1 MAILHRS
8 SRKRFLA
15 TSLLLS
21 TFLFGANATDSFAA
35 VSDAE
40 GAISVNFFWAAP
52 STSEM
57 TWITRD
63 VVITESGDT
72 SYFSIIG
79 NWTPPFYIGVQEI
92 RNAATGEVRKNAIFS
107 AWDTHDDGSCTTCGP
122 ESRPTNGRTV
132 MTQVGPGVT
141 PSQFGYEGTGAN
153 AFINDFGWKVGDR
166 VRAVVNLRQL
176 TDGTEISAALQLN
189 DQAWRFFGT
198 YKYAKKF
205 ANLEPGYSFIE
216 DFGRKP
222 MIVRSAEYGN
232 TWMESE
238 NLTKRMPIASVQ
250 ARANTGANTKYHLIT
265 QRNKTGL
272 WAQIG
277 GDQFTSEQRYVPAAI
292 DVPISSYI
300 PIEARLAALGLEGDA
315 AQSYKTQWQ
324 NNRTKLDP
332 VVKPPIKAG
341 PSPTPLPPTN
351 ATPSPSTTA
360 TPQKSSIVC
369 VKGKTVK
376 KITAI
381 KPKCPTGYKRR

>member
-1 MAILHRS
+1 MAIMR
-8 SRKRFLA
+8 RGRGKRFLA

-21 TFLFGANATDSFAA
+21 TVLFGTTTPNSFAA

-40 GAISVNFFWAAP
+40 GAIAVNFFWGSP
-52 STSEM
+52 SNSEM

-63 VVITESGDT
+63 VLITESGDT

-79 NWTPPFYIGVQEI
+79 NWTPPFYLGVQEI

-132 MTQVGPGVT
+132 ITQVGPGVT

-166 VRAVVNLRQL
+166 VKAVVNLRQL
-176 TDGTEISAALQLN
+176 ADGTEISAALQLN
-189 DQAWRFFGT
+189 DQPWRFFGT

-238 NLTKRMPIASVQ
+238 DLSKRMPINSVQ
-250 ARANTGANTKYHLIT
+250 ARANTGANTKYHLIK
-265 QRNKTGL
+265 QRNKTTL

-277 GDQFTSEQRYVPAAI
+277 GDQFISEQRYVPAVI
-292 DVPISSYI
+292 DVPLNSYI
-300 PIEARLAALGLEGDA
+300 SIEARLTTLNLEGAA
-315 AQSYKTQWQ
+315 AQSYKSQWLA
-324 NNRTKLDP
+324 NKSKVDP
-332 VVKPPIKAG
+332 T
-341 PSPTPLPPTN
+341 STPT
-351 ATPSPSTTA
+351 PSTTA
-360 TPQKSSIVC
+360 TTTPKKTTITC
-369 VKGKTVK
+369 VKGKVTK

-381 KPKCPTGYKRR
+381 SPKCPSGYKRR

>member
-1 MAILHRS
+1 MEILRRGRS
-8 SRKRFLA
+8 KRFLA

-21 TFLFGANATDSFAA
+21 TVLFGTTTPNSFAA

-40 GAISVNFFWAAP
+40 GAIAVNFFWG
-52 STSEM
+52 SSSNSEM

-63 VVITESGDT
+63 VLITESGDT

-79 NWTPPFYIGVQEI
+79 NWTPPFYLGVQEI

-166 VRAVVNLRQL
+166 VKAVVNLRQL
-176 TDGTEISAALQLN
+176 ADGTEISAALQLN
-189 DQAWRFFGT
+189 DQLWRFFGT

-232 TWMESE
+232 TWMENE
-238 NLTKRMPIASVQ
+238 DLTKRMPINSVQ
-250 ARANTGANTKYHLIT
+250 ARANTGANTKYHLIN
-265 QRNKTGL
+265 QRNKTTL

-277 GDQFTSEQRYVPAAI
+277 GDQFVSEQRYVPAVI
-292 DVPISSYI
+292 DVPLNSYI
-300 PIEARLAALGLEGDA
+300 PIEARLATLNLNGAA
-315 AQSYKTQWQ
+315 AQSYKTQWLS
-324 NNRTKLDP
+324 NKSKVDP
-332 VVKPPIKAG
+332 VVTPPIKAD
-341 PSPTPLPPTN
+341 P
-351 ATPSPSTTA
+351 TPSPKKIT
-360 TPQKSSIVC
+360 IVC

-376 KITAI
+376 KITAVS
-381 KPKCPTGYKRR
+381 PKCPSGYKRR

>member
-1 MAILHRS
+1 MAILHRR
-8 SRKRFLA
+8 SRKRFL
-15 TSLLLS
+15 TSSLLLS
-21 TFLFGANATDSFAA
+21 AILITATNTHSVAA

-40 GAISVNFFWAAP
+40 GAIAVNFFWEAP

-63 VVITESGDT
+63 VLITESGDA

-79 NWTPPFYIGVQEI
+79 NWTPPFYLGVQEI
-92 RNAATGEVRKNAIFS
+92 RNAATGEIRKNAIFS
-107 AWDTHDDGSCTTCGP
+107 AWDTHDDGTCTTCGP
-122 ESRPTNGRTV
+122 ESRPTSGRTV

-176 TDGTEISAALQLN
+176 ADGTEISASLQLN
-189 DQAWRFFGT
+189 DQPWRFFGT

-205 ANLEPGYSFIE
+205 ASLQPGYSFIE

-222 MIVRSAEYGN
+222 MIVRSAEFGN

-238 NLTKRMPIASVQ
+238 DLSKRTPIASVQ
-250 ARANTGANTKYHLIT
+250 ARANTGANTKYHLIN
-265 QRNKTGL
+265 QRNKASL

-277 GDQFTSEQRYVPAAI
+277 GDQFISEQRYVPAAI
-292 DVPISSYI
+292 DVPINSYI
-300 PIEARLAALGLEGDA
+300 PIEARLATLNLEGAA
-315 AQSYKTQWQ
+315 AQNYKAQWQ
-324 NNRTKLDP
+324 ANRTKLDP
-332 VVKPPIKAG
+332 A
-341 PSPTPLPPTN
+341 PSPTTK
-351 ATPSPSTTA
+351 ATPK
-360 TPQKSSIVC
+360 KSSIIC

-376 KITAI
+376 KITAV
-381 KPKCPTGYKRR
+381 KPKCPKGYKKR

>member
-1 MAILHRS
+1 VTFLQSTTR
-8 SRKRFLA
+8 RRFLA
-15 TSLLLS
+15 TSLLVS
-21 TFLFGANATDSFAA
+21 TVIFGATAPNSFAA
-35 VSDAE
+35 VSKAE
-40 GAISVNFFWAAP
+40 GAIAVNFFWEA
-52 STSEM
+52 SSNSEM

-63 VVITESGDT
+63 VLITESGDT

-92 RNAATGEVRKNAIFS
+92 RNAETGEVRKNAIFS
-107 AWDTHDDGSCTTCGP
+107 AWDTHDDGSCTNCGP

-166 VRAVVNLRQL
+166 VRAVVNLRQV

-189 DQAWRFFGT
+189 EQPWRFFGT

-216 DFGRKP
+216 DFGGKP

-238 NLTKRMPIASVQ
+238 DLTKRAPISSVQ
-250 ARANTGANTKYHLIT
+250 ARANTGANTKYHLIK
-265 QRNKTGL
+265 QRNKTSL

-277 GDQFTSEQRYVPAAI
+277 GDQFISEQRYVPAVI
-292 DVPISSYI
+292 EVPLNSYI
-300 PIEARLAALGLEGDA
+300 PIEARLTTLNLEGGA
-315 AQSYKTQWQ
+315 AQSYKTQWLS
-324 NNRTKLDP
+324 NKSKVDP
-332 VVKPPIKAG
+332 S
-341 PSPTPLPPTN
+341 SPATTTP
-351 ATPSPSTTA
+351 
-360 TPQKSSIVC
+360 KKISIVC

-376 KITAI
+376 KITAVA
-381 KPKCPTGYKRR
+381 PKCPSGYKRK

>member
-1 MAILHRS
+1 MRILQS
-8 SRKRFLA
+8 NINKRFLA
-15 TSLLLS
+15 ASLLLA
-21 TFLFGANATDSFAA
+21 TVLFGATTPNSFAA

-40 GAISVNFFWAAP
+40 GAIAVNFFWG
-52 STSEM
+52 STSNSEM

-63 VVITESGDT
+63 VLITESGDT

-79 NWTPPFYIGVQEI
+79 NWTPPFYLGVQEI

-166 VRAVVNLRQL
+166 VKAVVNLRQL
-176 TDGTEISAALQLN
+176 ADGTEISAALQLN
-189 DQAWRFFGT
+189 DQPWRFFGT

-216 DFGRKP
+216 DFGGKP

-238 NLTKRMPIASVQ
+238 DLSKRAPISSVQ
-250 ARANTGANTKYHLIT
+250 ARANTGANTKYHLIK
-265 QRNKTGL
+265 QRNKTSL
-272 WAQIG
+272 WAQVG
-277 GDQFTSEQRYVPAAI
+277 GDQFISEQRYVPAVI
-292 DVPISSYI
+292 EVPLNSYI
-300 PIEARLAALGLEGDA
+300 PIEARLTTLNLEGAA
-315 AQSYKTQWQ
+315 AQSYKTQWLS
-324 NNRTKLDP
+324 NKSKVDP
-332 VVKPPIKAG
+332 VVTPPIKAE
-341 PSPTPLPPTN
+341 PTP
-351 ATPSPSTTA
+351 TPSATA
-360 TPQKSSIVC
+360 APKKITITC

-376 KITAI
+376 KVTAV
-381 KPKCPTGYKRR
+381 KPKCPSGYKRR

>member
-1 MAILHRS
+1 MAIMRRGRS
-8 SRKRFLA
+8 KRFLA

-21 TFLFGANATDSFAA
+21 TVLFGSTTPNSFAA

-40 GAISVNFFWAAP
+40 GAIAVNFFWG
-52 STSEM
+52 SSSNSEM

-63 VVITESGDT
+63 VLITESGDT

-79 NWTPPFYIGVQEI
+79 NWTPPFYLGVQEI

-166 VRAVVNLRQL
+166 VKAVVNLRQL
-176 TDGTEISAALQLN
+176 ADGTEISAALQLN
-189 DQAWRFFGT
+189 DQQWRFFGT

-232 TWMESE
+232 TWMENE
-238 NLTKRMPIASVQ
+238 DLTKRMPINSVQ
-250 ARANTGANTKYHLIT
+250 ARANTGANTKYHQIK
-265 QRNKTGL
+265 QRNKTTL

-277 GDQFTSEQRYVPAAI
+277 GDQFISEQRYVPAVI
-292 DVPISSYI
+292 DVPLNSYI
-300 PIEARLAALGLEGDA
+300 PIEARLTTLNLEGAA
-315 AQSYKTQWQ
+315 AQSYKTQWLS
-324 NNRTKLDP
+324 NKSKVDP
-332 VVKPPIKAG
+332 TPTLSAS
-341 PSPTPLPPTN
+341 PSPKK
-351 ATPSPSTTA
+351 TT
-360 TPQKSSIVC
+360 IVC
-369 VKGKTVK
+369 IKGKVTK

-381 KPKCPTGYKRR
+381 KPKCPSGYKRR

>member
-1 MAILHRS
+1 MTALQS
-8 SRKRFLA
+8 SGSRRFLA

-21 TFLFGANATDSFAA
+21 MILFGTTNTHSVAA

-40 GAISVNFFWAAP
+40 GAIAVNFFWGA
-52 STSEM
+52 SSNSEM

-63 VVITESGDT
+63 VLITESGDT

-79 NWTPPFYIGVQEI
+79 NWTPPFYLGVQEI

-166 VRAVVNLRQL
+166 VKAVVNLRQL
-176 TDGTEISAALQLN
+176 ADGTEISAALQLN
-189 DQAWRFFGT
+189 DQPWRFFGT

-222 MIVRSAEYGN
+222 MIVRSAEFGN

-238 NLTKRMPIASVQ
+238 NLSKRAPINSVQ
-250 ARANTGANTKYHLIT
+250 ARANTGANTKYHLIK
-265 QRNKTGL
+265 QRNKTTL

-277 GDQFTSEQRYVPAAI
+277 GDQFISEQRYVPAVI
-292 DVPISSYI
+292 DVPLNSYI
-300 PIEARLAALGLEGDA
+300 PIEARLTTLNLEGAA
-315 AQSYKTQWQ
+315 AQSYKTQWLS
-324 NNRTKLDP
+324 NKSKLDP
-332 VVKPPIKAG
+332 VVTPPIKAD
-341 PSPTPLPPTN
+341 PTPTPTP
-351 ATPSPSTTA
+351 TPSIKPAPKKIT
-360 TPQKSSIVC
+360 IMC
-369 VKGKTVK
+369 VKGKVTK

-381 KPKCPTGYKRR
+381 KPKCPSGYKRR

>member
-1 MAILHRS
+1 MTNLQS
-8 SRKRFLA
+8 SGSRRFLA

-21 TFLFGANATDSFAA
+21 TILFGTPTPNSLAA

-40 GAISVNFFWAAP
+40 GAIAVNFFWAAP
-52 STSEM
+52 SNSEM

-63 VVITESGDT
+63 VLITESGDT

-79 NWTPPFYIGVQEI
+79 NWTPPFYLGVQEI

-166 VRAVVNLRQL
+166 VKAVVNLRQL
-176 TDGTEISAALQLN
+176 ADGTEISAALQLN
-189 DQAWRFFGT
+189 DQPWRFFGT

-216 DFGRKP
+216 DFGGKP
-222 MIVRSAEYGN
+222 MIVRSAEFGN

-238 NLTKRMPIASVQ
+238 NLSKRAPINSVQ
-250 ARANTGANTKYHLIT
+250 ARANTGANTKYHLIK
-265 QRNKTGL
+265 QQNKTSL

-277 GDQFTSEQRYVPAAI
+277 GDQFISEQRYVPAVI
-292 DVPISSYI
+292 EVPLNFYI
-300 PIEARLAALGLEGDA
+300 PIEARLTTLNLEGAA
-315 AQSYKTQWQ
+315 AQSYRTQWLS
-324 NNRTKLDP
+324 NKSKVDP
-332 VVKPPIKAG
+332 VVTPPIKADPT
-341 PSPTPLPPTN
+341 PSPTPS
-351 ATPSPSTTA
+351 ASSTAAPKKIT
-360 TPQKSSIVC
+360 IVC
-369 VKGKTVK
+369 VKGKVTK
-376 KITAI
+376 KVTAI
-381 KPKCPTGYKRR
+381 KPKCPSGYKRR

>member
-1 MAILHRS
+1 MRILPSNRS
-8 SRKRFLA
+8 RRFLA
-15 TSLLLS
+15 ASLLLS
-21 TFLFGANATDSFAA
+21 TVLFGATTPNSFAA

-40 GAISVNFFWAAP
+40 GAIAVNFFWKSA
-52 STSEM
+52 SNSEM

-63 VVITESGDT
+63 VLITESGDT

-79 NWTPPFYIGVQEI
+79 NWTPPFYLGVQEI
-92 RNAATGEVRKNAIFS
+92 RNAATGAVRKNAIFS

-166 VRAVVNLRQL
+166 VKAVVNLRQL
-176 TDGTEISAALQLN
+176 ADGTEISAALQLN
-189 DQAWRFFGT
+189 DQPWRFFGT

-216 DFGRKP
+216 DFGGKP

-238 NLTKRMPIASVQ
+238 DLSKRMPIGSVQ
-250 ARANTGANTKYHLIT
+250 ARANTGANTKYHQIN
-265 QRNKTGL
+265 QRNKTSL

-277 GDQFTSEQRYVPAAI
+277 GDQFISEQRYVPAVI
-292 DVPISSYI
+292 EVPLNSYI
-300 PIEARLAALGLEGDA
+300 PIEARLTTLNLEGA
-315 AQSYKTQWQ
+315 VAQSYKTQWLA
-324 NNRTKLDP
+324 NKSKLDP
-332 VVKPPIKAG
+332 VVAPPIKAE
-341 PSPTPLPPTN
+341 PTP
-351 ATPSPSTTA
+351 TPKKTTI
-360 TPQKSSIVC
+360 TCI
-369 VKGKTVK
+369 KGKTVK
-376 KITAI
+376 KITALN
-381 KPKCPTGYKRR
+381 PKCPSGFKRR

>member
-1 MAILHRS
+1 MEIFR
-8 SRKRFLA
+8 RGINKRFLA
-15 TSLLLS
+15 TSLFLA
-21 TFLFGANATDSFAA
+21 TVLFGTTTPNSLAA

-40 GAISVNFFWAAP
+40 GAIAVNFFWG
-52 STSEM
+52 STSNSEM

-63 VVITESGDT
+63 VLITESGDT

-79 NWTPPFYIGVQEI
+79 NWTPPFYLGVQEI

-166 VRAVVNLRQL
+166 VKAVVNLRQL
-176 TDGTEISAALQLN
+176 ADGTEISAALQLN
-189 DQAWRFFGT
+189 DQPWRFFGT

-216 DFGRKP
+216 DFGGKP

-238 NLTKRMPIASVQ
+238 DLTKRAPISSVQ
-250 ARANTGANTKYHLIT
+250 ARANTGANTKYHLIK
-265 QRNKTGL
+265 QRNKTSL

-277 GDQFTSEQRYVPAAI
+277 GDQFISEQRYVPAVI
-292 DVPISSYI
+292 EVPLNSYI
-300 PIEARLAALGLEGDA
+300 PIEARLTTLNLEGAA
-315 AQSYKTQWQ
+315 AQSYKTQWLS
-324 NNRTKLDP
+324 NKSKLDP
-332 VVKPPIKAG
+332 VVTPPIKAD
-341 PSPTPLPPTN
+341 PTP
-351 ATPSPSTTA
+351 TPSATA
-360 TPQKSSIVC
+360 TPKKITITC
-369 VKGKTVK
+369 VKAKTVK
-376 KITAI
+376 KVTAV
-381 KPKCPTGYKRR
+381 KPKCPSGFKRR

>member
-1 MAILHRS
+1 MAILRRDRS
-8 SRKRFLA
+8 KRFLA
-15 TSLLLS
+15 ASLLLS
-21 TFLFGANATDSFAA
+21 IILFGTTNTHSIAA

-40 GAISVNFFWAAP
+40 GAIAVNFFWGSP
-52 STSEM
+52 SNSEM

-63 VVITESGDT
+63 VLITESGDT

-92 RNAATGEVRKNAIFS
+92 RNTATGEVRKNAIFS
-107 AWDTHDDGSCTTCGP
+107 AWDTHDDGNCTTCGP

-166 VRAVVNLRQL
+166 VKAVVNLRQL
-176 TDGTEISAALQLN
+176 ADGTEISAALQLN
-189 DQAWRFFGT
+189 DQPWRFFGT

-222 MIVRSAEYGN
+222 MIVRSAEFGN

-238 NLTKRMPIASVQ
+238 DLSKRMPINSVQ
-250 ARANTGANTKYHLIT
+250 ARANTGANTKYHLIK
-265 QRNKTGL
+265 QRNKTTL

-277 GDQFTSEQRYVPAAI
+277 GDEFISEQRYVPAVI
-292 DVPISSYI
+292 DVPLNSYI
-300 PIEARLAALGLEGDA
+300 PIEARLSVLNLEDAA
-315 AQSYKTQWQ
+315 AQSYKTQWLA
-324 NNRTKLDP
+324 NKSSVDP
-332 VVKPPIKAG
+332 VVTPPIKAD
-341 PSPTPLPPTN
+341 PTPTPTP
-351 ATPSPSTTA
+351 TPSIKPAPKKIT
-360 TPQKSSIVC
+360 IVC
-369 VKGKTVK
+369 VKGKITK

-381 KPKCPTGYKRR
+381 KPNCPSGYKRR

>member
-1 MAILHRS
+1 MAIIRIG
-8 SRKRFLA
+8 RRNRFLA
-15 TSLLLS
+15 ASLLLS
-21 TFLFGANATDSFAA
+21 TVLFGATTPNSFAA

-40 GAISVNFFWAAP
+40 GAIAVNFFWG
-52 STSEM
+52 STSNSEM

-63 VVITESGDT
+63 VLITESGDT

-79 NWTPPFYIGVQEI
+79 NWTPPFYLGVQEI

-122 ESRPTNGRTV
+122 ESRPVNGRTV

-166 VRAVVNLRQL
+166 VKAVVNLRQL
-176 TDGTEISAALQLN
+176 ADGTEISAALQLN
-189 DQAWRFFGT
+189 DQPWRFFGT

-216 DFGRKP
+216 DFGGKP

-238 NLTKRMPIASVQ
+238 DLSKRAPISSVQ
-250 ARANTGANTKYHLIT
+250 ARANTGANTKYHLIK
-265 QRNKTGL
+265 QRNKTSL

-277 GDQFTSEQRYVPAAI
+277 GDQFISEQRYVPAVI
-292 DVPISSYI
+292 EVPLNSYI
-300 PIEARLAALGLEGDA
+300 PIEARLTTLNLDGAA
-315 AQSYKTQWQ
+315 AQSYKTQWLA
-324 NNRTKLDP
+324 NKSKVD
-332 VVKPPIKAG
+332 
-341 PSPTPLPPTN
+341 PTPTPT
-351 ATPSPSTTA
+351 PSTTA
-360 TPQKSSIVC
+360 TPTQKKITITC

-376 KITAI
+376 KVTAI
-381 KPKCPTGYKRR
+381 KPKCPSGYKRR

>member
-1 MAILHRS
+1 MEILRRGRS
-8 SRKRFLA
+8 KRFLA

-21 TFLFGANATDSFAA
+21 TVLFGTTTPNSFAA

-40 GAISVNFFWAAP
+40 GAIAVNFFWG
-52 STSEM
+52 SSSNSEM

-63 VVITESGDT
+63 VLITESGDT

-79 NWTPPFYIGVQEI
+79 NWTPPFYLGVQEI

-166 VRAVVNLRQL
+166 VKAVVNLRQL
-176 TDGTEISAALQLN
+176 ADGTEISAALQLN
-189 DQAWRFFGT
+189 DQPWRFFGT

-232 TWMESE
+232 TWMENE
-238 NLTKRMPIASVQ
+238 DLTKRMPINSVQ
-250 ARANTGANTKYHLIT
+250 ARANTGANTKYHLIN
-265 QRNKTGL
+265 QRNKTTL

-277 GDQFTSEQRYVPAAI
+277 GDQFVSEQRYVPAVI
-292 DVPISSYI
+292 DVPLNSYI
-300 PIEARLAALGLEGDA
+300 PIEARLATLNLNGAA
-315 AQSYKTQWQ
+315 AQSYKTQWLS
-324 NNRTKLDP
+324 NKSKVDP
-332 VVKPPIKAG
+332 VVTPPIKAD
-341 PSPTPLPPTN
+341 PTP
-351 ATPSPSTTA
+351 
-360 TPQKSSIVC
+360 SSKKITIVC

-376 KITAI
+376 KITAVS
-381 KPKCPTGYKRR
+381 PKCPSGYKRR

>member
-1 MAILHRS
+1 MAILRRDRS
-8 SRKRFLA
+8 KRFLA
-15 TSLLLS
+15 ASLLLS
-21 TFLFGANATDSFAA
+21 IILFGTTNTPSIAA

-40 GAISVNFFWAAP
+40 GAIAVNFFWGSP
-52 STSEM
+52 SNSEM

-63 VVITESGDT
+63 VLITESGDT

-166 VRAVVNLRQL
+166 VKAVVNLRQL
-176 TDGTEISAALQLN
+176 ADGTEISAALQLN
-189 DQAWRFFGT
+189 DQPWRFFGT

-222 MIVRSAEYGN
+222 MIVRSAEFGN

-238 NLTKRMPIASVQ
+238 DLSKRMPINSVQ
-250 ARANTGANTKYHLIT
+250 ARANTGANTKYHLIK
-265 QRNKTGL
+265 QRNKTTL

-277 GDQFTSEQRYVPAAI
+277 GDEFISEQRYVPAVI
-292 DVPISSYI
+292 DVPLNSYI
-300 PIEARLAALGLEGDA
+300 PIEARLSVLNLEDAA
-315 AQSYKTQWQ
+315 AQSYKTQWLA
-324 NNRTKLDP
+324 NKSSVDP
-332 VVKPPIKAG
+332 VVTPPIKAD
-341 PSPTPLPPTN
+341 PTPTPTP
-351 ATPSPSTTA
+351 TPSIKPAPKKIT
-360 TPQKSSIVC
+360 IVC
-369 VKGKTVK
+369 VKGKITK

-381 KPKCPTGYKRR
+381 KPNCPSGYKRR

>member
-1 MAILHRS
+1 MRILQSNRS
-8 SRKRFLA
+8 RRFLA
-15 TSLLLS
+15 ASLLLP
-21 TFLFGANATDSFAA
+21 TLLFGATAPNSFAA

-40 GAISVNFFWAAP
+40 GAIAVNFFWG
-52 STSEM
+52 STSNSEM

-63 VVITESGDT
+63 VLITESGDT

-79 NWTPPFYIGVQEI
+79 NWTPPFYLGVQEI
-92 RNAATGEVRKNAIFS
+92 RNAATGAVRKNAIFS

-166 VRAVVNLRQL
+166 VKAVVNLRQL
-176 TDGTEISAALQLN
+176 ADGTEISAALQLN
-189 DQAWRFFGT
+189 DQPWRFFGT

-216 DFGRKP
+216 DFGGKP

-238 NLTKRMPIASVQ
+238 DLSKRMPIGSVQ
-250 ARANTGANTKYHLIT
+250 ARANTGANTKYHQIN
-265 QRNKTGL
+265 QRNKTSL

-277 GDQFTSEQRYVPAAI
+277 GDQFISEQRYVPAVI
-292 DVPISSYI
+292 EVPLNSYI
-300 PIEARLAALGLEGDA
+300 PIEARLTALNLEGAA
-315 AQSYKTQWQ
+315 AQSYKAQWLS
-324 NNRTKLDP
+324 NKSKLDP
-332 VVKPPIKAG
+332 VLPPVKVT
-341 PSPTPLPPTN
+341 PTPAPT
-351 ATPSPSTTA
+351 PSTTA
-360 TPQKSSIVC
+360 TPTQKKITIVC

-376 KITAI
+376 KITALN
-381 KPKCPTGYKRR
+381 PKCPSGFKRR

>member
-1 MAILHRS
+1 MRILQSNRS
-8 SRKRFLA
+8 RRLLA
-15 TSLLLS
+15 ASLLLS
-21 TFLFGANATDSFAA
+21 TVLFGATTPNSFAA

-40 GAISVNFFWAAP
+40 GAIAVNFFWKSA
-52 STSEM
+52 SNSEM

-63 VVITESGDT
+63 VLITESGDT

-79 NWTPPFYIGVQEI
+79 NWTPPFYLGVQEI
-92 RNAATGEVRKNAIFS
+92 RNAATGAVRKNAIFS

-166 VRAVVNLRQL
+166 VKAVVNLRQL
-176 TDGTEISAALQLN
+176 ADGTEISAALQLN
-189 DQAWRFFGT
+189 DQPWRFFGT

-216 DFGRKP
+216 DFGGKP

-238 NLTKRMPIASVQ
+238 DLSKRAPIGSVQ
-250 ARANTGANTKYHLIT
+250 ARANTGANTKYHQIN
-265 QRNKTGL
+265 QRNKTSL

-277 GDQFTSEQRYVPAAI
+277 GDQFISEQRYVPAVI
-292 DVPISSYI
+292 EVPLNSYI
-300 PIEARLAALGLEGDA
+300 PIEARLTTLNLEGA
-315 AQSYKTQWQ
+315 VAQSYKTQWLA
-324 NNRTKLDP
+324 NKSKLDP
-332 VVKPPIKAG
+332 VVAPPIKAE
-341 PSPTPLPPTN
+341 PTP
-351 ATPSPSTTA
+351 TPKKTTI
-360 TPQKSSIVC
+360 TCI
-369 VKGKTVK
+369 KGKTVK
-376 KITAI
+376 KITALN
-381 KPKCPTGYKRR
+381 PKCPSGFKRR

>member
-1 MAILHRS
+1 MRILQSNRS
-8 SRKRFLA
+8 RRFLA
-15 TSLLLS
+15 ASLLVS
-21 TFLFGANATDSFAA
+21 TVLFGTTTPNSFAA

-40 GAISVNFFWAAP
+40 GAIAVNFFWATP
-52 STSEM
+52 SNSEM

-63 VVITESGDT
+63 VLITESGDT

-79 NWTPPFYIGVQEI
+79 NWTPPFYLGVQEI

-166 VRAVVNLRQL
+166 VKAVVNLRQL
-176 TDGTEISAALQLN
+176 ADGTEISAALQLN
-189 DQAWRFFGT
+189 DQPWRFFGT

-216 DFGRKP
+216 DFGGKP

-238 NLTKRMPIASVQ
+238 DLSKRMPIGSVQ
-250 ARANTGANTKYHLIT
+250 ARANTGANTKYHQIN
-265 QRNKTGL
+265 QRNKTSL

-277 GDQFTSEQRYVPAAI
+277 GDQFISEQRYVPAVI
-292 DVPISSYI
+292 EVPLNSYI
-300 PIEARLAALGLEGDA
+300 PIEARLTTLNLDGAA
-315 AQSYKTQWQ
+315 AQSYKTQWLS
-324 NNRTKLDP
+324 NKSKLDP
-332 VVKPPIKAG
+332 VLPPVKVT
-341 PSPTPLPPTN
+341 PTPT
-351 ATPSPSTTA
+351 PSTTA
-360 TPQKSSIVC
+360 TPTPKKITITC

-381 KPKCPTGYKRR
+381 KPKCPSGYKRK

>member
-1 MAILHRS
+1 MRILQRIFN
-8 SRKRFLA
+8 KRFLA
-15 TSLLLS
+15 ASLLLS
-21 TFLFGANATDSFAA
+21 MILFGSTNTHSMAA

-40 GAISVNFFWAAP
+40 GAIAVNFFWGSP
-52 STSEM
+52 SNSEM

-63 VVITESGDT
+63 VLITESGDT

-79 NWTPPFYIGVQEI
+79 NWTPPFYLGVQEI
-92 RNAATGEVRKNAIFS
+92 RNSATGEVRKNAIFS

-166 VRAVVNLRQL
+166 VKAVVNLRQFA
-176 TDGTEISAALQLN
+176 DGTEISAALQLN
-189 DQAWRFFGT
+189 DQPWRFFGT

-238 NLTKRMPIASVQ
+238 DLSKRMPINSVQ
-250 ARANTGANTKYHLIT
+250 ARANTGANTKYHLIK
-265 QRNKTGL
+265 QQNKTSL

-277 GDQFTSEQRYVPAAI
+277 GDQFISEQRYVPAVI
-292 DVPISSYI
+292 DVPLNSYI
-300 PIEARLAALGLEGDA
+300 PIEARLTTLNLEGAA
-315 AQSYKTQWQ
+315 AQSYKTQWLS
-324 NNRTKLDP
+324 NKSKVDP
-332 VVKPPIKAG
+332 VVTPPIKADPTPTPSAS
-341 PSPTPLPPTN
+341 PSPKK
-351 ATPSPSTTA
+351 TT
-360 TPQKSSIVC
+360 ILC
-369 VKGKTVK
+369 VKGKVTK
-376 KITAI
+376 KITAT
-381 KPKCPTGYKRR
+381 KPKCPSGYKRR

>member
-1 MAILHRS
+1 MVKIR
-8 SRKRFLA
+8 RFLIA
-15 TSLLLS
+15 SLLIS
-21 TFLFGANATDSFAA
+21 AITFGTTAPHSLAA

-40 GAISVNFFWAAP
+40 GAIAVNFFWGAP
-52 STSEM
+52 SNSEM

-63 VVITESGDT
+63 VLITESGDA

-79 NWTPPFYIGVQEI
+79 NWTPPFYLGVQEI

-166 VRAVVNLRQL
+166 VRAVVNLREL
-176 TDGTEISAALQLN
+176 ADGTEISAALQLN
-189 DQAWRFFGT
+189 DQPWRFFGT

-238 NLTKRMPIASVQ
+238 DLTKRAPINSVQ
-250 ARANTGANTKYHLIT
+250 ARANTGANTKYHLIK
-265 QRNKTGL
+265 QRDKTSL

-277 GDQFTSEQRYVPAAI
+277 GDQFISEQRYVPAAI
-292 DVPISSYI
+292 EVPLNSYI
-300 PIEARLAALGLEGDA
+300 PIEARLTTLNLEGAA
-315 AQSYKTQWQ
+315 AQSYKTQWLS
-324 NNRTKLDP
+324 NKSKVD
-332 VVKPPIKAG
+332 
-341 PSPTPLPPTN
+341 PTPTP
-351 ATPSPSTTA
+351 TPSA
-360 TPQKSSIVC
+360 TVTPIPKPTPKKITIAC
-369 VKGKTVK
+369 IKGKTVK
-376 KITAI
+376 KVTAI
-381 KPKCPTGYKRR
+381 KPKCPSGYKRR

>member
-1 MAILHRS
+1 MEIFR
-8 SRKRFLA
+8 RGINKQFLA
-15 TSLLLS
+15 TSLFLA
-21 TFLFGANATDSFAA
+21 TVLFGTTTPNSLAA

-40 GAISVNFFWAAP
+40 GAIAVNFFWG
-52 STSEM
+52 STSNSEM

-63 VVITESGDT
+63 VLITESGDT

-79 NWTPPFYIGVQEI
+79 NWTPPFYLGVQEI

-166 VRAVVNLRQL
+166 VKAVVNLRQL
-176 TDGTEISAALQLN
+176 ADGTEISAALQLN
-189 DQAWRFFGT
+189 DQPWRFFGT

-216 DFGRKP
+216 DFGGKP

-238 NLTKRMPIASVQ
+238 DLTKRAPISSVQ
-250 ARANTGANTKYHLIT
+250 ARANTGANTKYHLIK
-265 QRNKTGL
+265 QRNKTSL

-277 GDQFTSEQRYVPAAI
+277 GDQFISEQRYVPAVI
-292 DVPISSYI
+292 EVPLNSYI
-300 PIEARLAALGLEGDA
+300 PIEARLTTLNLEGAA
-315 AQSYKTQWQ
+315 AQSYKTQWLS
-324 NNRTKLDP
+324 NKSKLDP
-332 VVKPPIKAG
+332 VVTPPIKAD
-341 PSPTPLPPTN
+341 PTP
-351 ATPSPSTTA
+351 TPSATA
-360 TPQKSSIVC
+360 TPKKITITC
-369 VKGKTVK
+369 VKAKTVK
-376 KITAI
+376 KVTAV
-381 KPKCPTGYKRR
+381 KPKCPSGFKRR

>member
-1 MAILHRS
+1 MEILR
-8 SRKRFLA
+8 RGMNKRFLA
-15 TSLLLS
+15 TSLFLA
-21 TFLFGANATDSFAA
+21 TVLFGATTPNSFAA

-40 GAISVNFFWAAP
+40 GAIAVNFFWKSA
-52 STSEM
+52 SNSEM

-63 VVITESGDT
+63 VLITESGDT

-79 NWTPPFYIGVQEI
+79 NWTPPFYLGVQEI
-92 RNAATGEVRKNAIFS
+92 RNAATGAVRKNAIFS

-166 VRAVVNLRQL
+166 VKAVVNLRQL
-176 TDGTEISAALQLN
+176 ADGTEISAALQLN
-189 DQAWRFFGT
+189 DQPWRFFGT

-216 DFGRKP
+216 DFGGKP

-238 NLTKRMPIASVQ
+238 DLSKRMPIGSVQ
-250 ARANTGANTKYHLIT
+250 ARANTGANTKYHQIN
-265 QRNKTGL
+265 QRNKTSL

-277 GDQFTSEQRYVPAAI
+277 GDQFISEQRYVPAVI
-292 DVPISSYI
+292 EVPLNSYI
-300 PIEARLAALGLEGDA
+300 PIEARLTTLNLEGA
-315 AQSYKTQWQ
+315 VAQSYKTQWLA
-324 NNRTKLDP
+324 NKSKLDP
-332 VVKPPIKAG
+332 VVAPPIKAE
-341 PSPTPLPPTN
+341 PTP
-351 ATPSPSTTA
+351 TPKKTTI
-360 TPQKSSIVC
+360 TCI
-369 VKGKTVK
+369 KGKTVK
-376 KITAI
+376 KITALN
-381 KPKCPTGYKRR
+381 PKCPSGFKRR

>member
-1 MAILHRS
+1 MQSNRS
-8 SRKRFLA
+8 RRFLA

-21 TFLFGANATDSFAA
+21 TILFGATTPHSLAA

-40 GAISVNFFWAAP
+40 GAIAVNFFWGAP
-52 STSEM
+52 SNSEM

-63 VVITESGDT
+63 VLITESGDT

-79 NWTPPFYIGVQEI
+79 NWTPPFYLGVQEI
-92 RNAATGEVRKNAIFS
+92 RNAATGAVRKNAIFS

-176 TDGTEISAALQLN
+176 ADGTEISAALQLN
-189 DQAWRFFGT
+189 DQPWRFFGT

-238 NLTKRMPIASVQ
+238 DLTKRAPINSVQ
-250 ARANTGANTKYHLIT
+250 ARANTGANTKHHLIK
-265 QRNKTGL
+265 QRNKTSL

-277 GDQFTSEQRYVPAAI
+277 GDQFISEQRYVPAAI
-292 DVPISSYI
+292 EVPLNSYI
-300 PIEARLAALGLEGDA
+300 PIEARLTTLNLEGTA
-315 AQSYKTQWQ
+315 AQNYKTQWLS
-324 NNRTKLDP
+324 NKSKVDP
-332 VVKPPIKAG
+332 A
-341 PSPTPLPPTN
+341 PSPTT
-351 ATPSPSTTA
+351 STTV
-360 TPQKSSIVC
+360 TPTPKPTQKKITIAC
-369 VKGKTVK
+369 IKGKTVK
-376 KITAI
+376 KVTAV
-381 KPKCPTGYKRR
+381 KPKCPSGFKRR

>member
-1 MAILHRS
+1 MRILQSNRS
-8 SRKRFLA
+8 RRFLA
-15 TSLLLS
+15 ASLLVS
-21 TFLFGANATDSFAA
+21 TVLFGTTTPNSFAA
-35 VSDAE
+35 VSNTE
-40 GAISVNFFWAAP
+40 GAIAVNFFWATP
-52 STSEM
+52 SNSEM

-63 VVITESGDT
+63 VLITESGDT

-79 NWTPPFYIGVQEI
+79 NWNPPFYLGVQEI

-166 VRAVVNLRQL
+166 VKAVVNLRQL
-176 TDGTEISAALQLN
+176 ADGTEISAALQLN
-189 DQAWRFFGT
+189 DQPWRFFGT

-216 DFGRKP
+216 DFGGKP

-238 NLTKRMPIASVQ
+238 DLSKRAPISSVQ
-250 ARANTGANTKYHLIT
+250 ARANTGANTKYHLIK
-265 QRNKTGL
+265 QRNKTSL
-272 WAQIG
+272 WAQVG
-277 GDQFTSEQRYVPAAI
+277 GDQFISEQRYVPAVI
-292 DVPISSYI
+292 EVPLNSYI
-300 PIEARLAALGLEGDA
+300 PIEARLTTLNLEGAA
-315 AQSYKTQWQ
+315 AQSYKTQWLS
-324 NNRTKLDP
+324 NKSKVDP
-332 VVKPPIKAG
+332 VVTPPIKAE
-341 PSPTPLPPTN
+341 PTP
-351 ATPSPSTTA
+351 TPSATA
-360 TPQKSSIVC
+360 APKKITITC

-376 KITAI
+376 KITALN
-381 KPKCPTGYKRR
+381 PKCPSGYKRR

>member
-1 MAILHRS
+1 MRILQS
-8 SRKRFLA
+8 KGSRRILA
-15 TSLLLS
+15 TSLFLS
-21 TFLFGANATDSFAA
+21 TVLFGTTTPNSFAA

-40 GAISVNFFWAAP
+40 GAIAVNFFWG
-52 STSEM
+52 SSSNSEM

-63 VVITESGDT
+63 VLITESGDT

-79 NWTPPFYIGVQEI
+79 NWTPPFYLGVQEI
-92 RNAATGEVRKNAIFS
+92 RNAATGKVRKNAIFS

-166 VRAVVNLRQL
+166 VKAVVNLRQL
-176 TDGTEISAALQLN
+176 ADGTEISAALQLN
-189 DQAWRFFGT
+189 DQPWRFFGT

-216 DFGRKP
+216 DFGGKP
-222 MIVRSAEYGN
+222 MIVRSAEFGN

-238 NLTKRMPIASVQ
+238 NLSKRMPINSVQ
-250 ARANTGANTKYHLIT
+250 ARANTGANTKYHLIK
-265 QRNKTGL
+265 QQNKTSL

-277 GDQFTSEQRYVPAAI
+277 GVQFISEQRYVPAVI
-292 DVPISSYI
+292 EVPLNSYI
-300 PIEARLAALGLEGDA
+300 PIEARLTTLNLEGAA
-315 AQSYKTQWQ
+315 AQSYKTQWLS
-324 NNRTKLDP
+324 NKSKVDP
-332 VVKPPIKAG
+332 VVTPPIKAD
-341 PSPTPLPPTN
+341 P
-351 ATPSPSTTA
+351 TPSPKKIT
-360 TPQKSSIVC
+360 IVC

-376 KITAI
+376 KITAVS
-381 KPKCPTGYKRR
+381 PKCPSGYKRR

>member
-1 MAILHRS
+1 MRILQSNRS
-8 SRKRFLA
+8 RRFLA
-15 TSLLLS
+15 ASLLLS
-21 TFLFGANATDSFAA
+21 TVLFGATTPNSFAA

-40 GAISVNFFWAAP
+40 GAIAVNFFWKSA
-52 STSEM
+52 SNSEM

-63 VVITESGDT
+63 VLITESGDT

-79 NWTPPFYIGVQEI
+79 NWTPPFYLGVQEI
-92 RNAATGEVRKNAIFS
+92 RNAATGAVRKNAIFS

-166 VRAVVNLRQL
+166 VKAVVNLRQL
-176 TDGTEISAALQLN
+176 ADGTEISAALQLN
-189 DQAWRFFGT
+189 DQPWRFFGT

-216 DFGRKP
+216 DFGGKP

-238 NLTKRMPIASVQ
+238 DLSKRMPIGSVQ
-250 ARANTGANTKYHLIT
+250 ARANTGANTKYHQIN
-265 QRNKTGL
+265 QRNKTSL

-277 GDQFTSEQRYVPAAI
+277 GDQFISEQRYVPAVI
-292 DVPISSYI
+292 EVPLNSYI
-300 PIEARLAALGLEGDA
+300 PIEARLTTLNLDGAA
-315 AQSYKTQWQ
+315 AQSYKTQWLS
-324 NNRTKLDP
+324 NKSKVDP
-332 VVKPPIKAG
+332 VVTPPIKADPT
-341 PSPTPLPPTN
+341 PSPTPSASST
-351 ATPSPSTTA
+351 ASPKKIT
-360 TPQKSSIVC
+360 IVC

-381 KPKCPTGYKRR
+381 KPKCPSGYKRR

>member
-1 MAILHRS
+1 MVKIRQ
-8 SRKRFLA
+8 FLIA
-15 TSLLLS
+15 SLLIS
-21 TFLFGANATDSFAA
+21 TITFGTTTPHSLAA

-40 GAISVNFFWAAP
+40 GAIAVNFFWSAP
-52 STSEM
+52 SNSEM

-63 VVITESGDT
+63 VLITESGDA

-79 NWTPPFYIGVQEI
+79 NWTPPFYLGVQEI

-166 VRAVVNLRQL
+166 VKAVVNLRQL

-189 DQAWRFFGT
+189 DQPWRFFGT

-238 NLTKRMPIASVQ
+238 DLTKRAPINSVQ
-250 ARANTGANTKYHLIT
+250 ARANTGANTKYHLIK
-265 QRNKTGL
+265 QRNKTSL

-277 GDQFTSEQRYVPAAI
+277 GDQFISEQRYVPAAI
-292 DVPISSYI
+292 EVPVNSYI
-300 PIEARLAALGLEGDA
+300 PIEARLTTLNLEGTA
-315 AQSYKTQWQ
+315 AQSYKTQWLS
-324 NNRTKLDP
+324 NKSKVDP
-332 VVKPPIKAG
+332 APA
-341 PSPTPLPPTN
+341 PTPS
-351 ATPSPSTTA
+351 ATA
-360 TPQKSSIVC
+360 TPTPKPTQKKITIAC
-369 VKGKTVK
+369 IKGKVTK

-381 KPKCPTGYKRR
+381 KPKCPSGYKRR

>member
-1 MAILHRS
+1 MRILQSNRS
-8 SRKRFLA
+8 RRLLA
-15 TSLLLS
+15 ASLLLS
-21 TFLFGANATDSFAA
+21 TVLFGATTPNSFAA

-40 GAISVNFFWAAP
+40 GAIAVNFFWKSA
-52 STSEM
+52 SNSEM

-63 VVITESGDT
+63 VLITESGDT

-79 NWTPPFYIGVQEI
+79 NWTPPFYLGVQEI
-92 RNAATGEVRKNAIFS
+92 RNAATGAVRKNAIFS

-166 VRAVVNLRQL
+166 VKAVVNLRQL
-176 TDGTEISAALQLN
+176 ADGTEISAALQLN
-189 DQAWRFFGT
+189 DQPWRFFGT

-216 DFGRKP
+216 DFGGKP

-238 NLTKRMPIASVQ
+238 DLSKRMPIGSVQ
-250 ARANTGANTKYHLIT
+250 ARANTGANTKYHQIN
-265 QRNKTGL
+265 QRNKTSL

-277 GDQFTSEQRYVPAAI
+277 GDQFISEQRYVPAVI
-292 DVPISSYI
+292 EVPLNSYI
-300 PIEARLAALGLEGDA
+300 PIEARLTTLNLEGAA
-315 AQSYKTQWQ
+315 AQSYKTQWLS
-324 NNRTKLDP
+324 NKSKLDP
-332 VVKPPIKAG
+332 VVAPVKVT
-341 PSPTPLPPTN
+341 PTPT
-351 ATPSPSTTA
+351 PSTTA
-360 TPQKSSIVC
+360 TPTPKKMTITC

-381 KPKCPTGYKRR
+381 KPKCPSGYKRK

>member
-1 MAILHRS
+1 MEILR
-8 SRKRFLA
+8 RGMNKRFLA
-15 TSLLLS
+15 TSLFLA
-21 TFLFGANATDSFAA
+21 TVLFGATTPNSFAA

-40 GAISVNFFWAAP
+40 GAIAVNFFWKSA
-52 STSEM
+52 SNSEM

-63 VVITESGDT
+63 VLITESGDT

-79 NWTPPFYIGVQEI
+79 NWTPPFYLGVQEI
-92 RNAATGEVRKNAIFS
+92 RNAATGAVRKNAIFS

-166 VRAVVNLRQL
+166 VKAVVNLRQL
-176 TDGTEISAALQLN
+176 ADGTEISAALQLN
-189 DQAWRFFGT
+189 DQPWRFFGT

-216 DFGRKP
+216 DFGGKP

-238 NLTKRMPIASVQ
+238 DLSKRAPIGSVQ
-250 ARANTGANTKYHLIT
+250 ARANTGANTKYHQIN
-265 QRNKTGL
+265 QRNKTSL

-277 GDQFTSEQRYVPAAI
+277 GDQFISEQRYVPAVI
-292 DVPISSYI
+292 EVPLNSYI
-300 PIEARLAALGLEGDA
+300 PIEARLTTLNLEGA
-315 AQSYKTQWQ
+315 VAQSYKTQWLA
-324 NNRTKLDP
+324 NKSKLDP
-332 VVKPPIKAG
+332 VVAPPIKAE
-341 PSPTPLPPTN
+341 PTP
-351 ATPSPSTTA
+351 TPKKTTI
-360 TPQKSSIVC
+360 TCI
-369 VKGKTVK
+369 KGKTVK
-376 KITAI
+376 KITALN
-381 KPKCPTGYKRR
+381 PKCPSGFKRR

>member
-1 MAILHRS
+1 MRILQSNRS
-8 SRKRFLA
+8 RRFLA
-15 TSLLLS
+15 ASLLVS
-21 TFLFGANATDSFAA
+21 TVLFGTTTPNSFAA
-35 VSDAE
+35 VSKAE
-40 GAISVNFFWAAP
+40 GAIAVNFFWEA
-52 STSEM
+52 SSNSEM

-63 VVITESGDT
+63 VLITESGDT

-92 RNAATGEVRKNAIFS
+92 RNAETGEVRKNAIFS

-166 VRAVVNLRQL
+166 VRAVVNLRQV
-176 TDGTEISAALQLN
+176 TGGTEISASLKLN
-189 DQAWRFFGT
+189 DEAWRFFGT
-198 YKYAKKF
+198 YKLAKKF

-238 NLTKRMPIASVQ
+238 DLSKRMPISAVQ
-250 ARANTGANTKYHLIT
+250 ARANTGANTKYHLIK
-265 QRNKTGL
+265 QRNKTTL

-277 GDQFTSEQRYVPAAI
+277 GDQFTSEQRYVPAVI
-292 DVPISSYI
+292 DVPLNSYI
-300 PIEARLAALGLEGDA
+300 PIEARLATLNLTGAA
-315 AQSYKTQWQ
+315 AQSYKTKWLS
-324 NNRTKLDP
+324 NKSKVDSS
-332 VVKPPIKAG
+332 
-341 PSPTPLPPTN
+341 SP
-351 ATPSPSTTA
+351 ATA
-360 TPQKSSIVC
+360 TTKKSSIVC
-369 VKGKTVK
+369 VRGKTTK
-376 KITAI
+376 KITAVA
-381 KPKCPTGYKRR
+381 PKCPSGSKRK

>member
-1 MAILHRS
+1 MRILQSNRS
-8 SRKRFLA
+8 RRFLA
-15 TSLLLS
+15 ASLLLS
-21 TFLFGANATDSFAA
+21 TVLFGATTPNSFAA

-40 GAISVNFFWAAP
+40 GAIAVNFFWKSA
-52 STSEM
+52 SNSEM

-63 VVITESGDT
+63 VLITESGDT

-79 NWTPPFYIGVQEI
+79 NWTPPFYLGVQEI
-92 RNAATGEVRKNAIFS
+92 RNAATGAVRKNAIFS

-166 VRAVVNLRQL
+166 VKAVVNLRQL
-176 TDGTEISAALQLN
+176 ADGTEISAALQLN
-189 DQAWRFFGT
+189 DQPWRFFGT

-216 DFGRKP
+216 DFGGKP

-238 NLTKRMPIASVQ
+238 DLSKRAPIGSVQ
-250 ARANTGANTKYHLIT
+250 ARANTGANTKYHQIN
-265 QRNKTGL
+265 QRNKTSL

-277 GDQFTSEQRYVPAAI
+277 GDQFISEQRYVPAVI
-292 DVPISSYI
+292 EVPLNSYI
-300 PIEARLAALGLEGDA
+300 PIEARLTTLNLEGAA
-315 AQSYKTQWQ
+315 AQSYKTQWLA
-324 NNRTKLDP
+324 NKSKLDP
-332 VVKPPIKAG
+332 VVAPPIKAE
-341 PSPTPLPPTN
+341 PTT
-351 ATPSPSTTA
+351 TPKKTTI
-360 TPQKSSIVC
+360 TCI
-369 VKGKTVK
+369 KGKTVK
-376 KITAI
+376 KITALN
-381 KPKCPTGYKRR
+381 PKCPSGFKRR

>member
-1 MAILHRS
+1 MRILPSNRS
-8 SRKRFLA
+8 RRFLA
-15 TSLLLS
+15 ASLLLS
-21 TFLFGANATDSFAA
+21 TVLFGATTPNSFAA

-40 GAISVNFFWAAP
+40 GAIAVNFFWG
-52 STSEM
+52 STSNSEM

-63 VVITESGDT
+63 VLITESGDT

-79 NWTPPFYIGVQEI
+79 NWTPPFYLGVQEI
-92 RNAATGEVRKNAIFS
+92 RNAATGAVRKNAIFS

-166 VRAVVNLRQL
+166 VKAVVNLRQL
-176 TDGTEISAALQLN
+176 ADGTEISAALQLN
-189 DQAWRFFGT
+189 DQPWRFFGT

-216 DFGRKP
+216 DFGGKP

-238 NLTKRMPIASVQ
+238 DLSKRMPIGSVQ
-250 ARANTGANTKYHLIT
+250 ARANTGANTKYHQIN
-265 QRNKTGL
+265 QRNKTSL

-277 GDQFTSEQRYVPAAI
+277 GDQFISEQRYVPAVI
-292 DVPISSYI
+292 EVPLNSYI
-300 PIEARLAALGLEGDA
+300 PIEARLTTLNLEGAA
-315 AQSYKTQWQ
+315 AQSYKTQWLS
-324 NNRTKLDP
+324 NKSKLDP
-332 VVKPPIKAG
+332 VVAPVKVT
-341 PSPTPLPPTN
+341 PTPT
-351 ATPSPSTTA
+351 PSTTA
-360 TPQKSSIVC
+360 TPTPKKMTITC

-381 KPKCPTGYKRR
+381 KPKCPSGYKRK

>member
-1 MAILHRS
+1 
-8 SRKRFLA
+8 
-15 TSLLLS
+15 
-21 TFLFGANATDSFAA
+21 
-35 VSDAE
+35 
-40 GAISVNFFWAAP
+40 
-52 STSEM
+52 M

-63 VVITESGDT
+63 VLITESGDA

-79 NWTPPFYIGVQEI
+79 NWTPPFYLGVQEI

-166 VRAVVNLRQL
+166 VKAVVNLRQL
-176 TDGTEISAALQLN
+176 ADGTEISAALQLN
-189 DQAWRFFGT
+189 DQPWRFFGT

-222 MIVRSAEYGN
+222 TIVRSAEFGN

-238 NLTKRMPIASVQ
+238 DLSKRMPINSVQ
-250 ARANTGANTKYHLIT
+250 ARANTGANTKYHLIK
-265 QRNKTGL
+265 QRNKTAL

-277 GDQFTSEQRYVPAAI
+277 GDQFISEQRYVPAII
-292 DVPISSYI
+292 DVPLNSYI
-300 PIEARLAALGLEGDA
+300 PIEARLTTLNLEGTA
-315 AQSYKTQWQ
+315 AQSYKTQWLS
-324 NNRTKLDP
+324 NKSKVDP
-332 VVKPPIKAG
+332 A
-341 PSPTPLPPTN
+341 PSPTPS
-351 ATPSPSTTA
+351 ATA
-360 TPQKSSIVC
+360 TPTPKPTQKKITIAC
-369 VKGKTVK
+369 IKGKTVK
-376 KITAI
+376 KVTAI
-381 KPKCPTGYKRR
+381 KPKCPSGFKRR